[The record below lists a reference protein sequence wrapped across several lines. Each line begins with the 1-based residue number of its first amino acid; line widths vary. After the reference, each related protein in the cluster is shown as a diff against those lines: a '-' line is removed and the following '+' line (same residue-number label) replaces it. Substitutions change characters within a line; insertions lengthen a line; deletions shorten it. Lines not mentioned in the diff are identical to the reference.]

1 MEVKKLLEVLEA
13 NPQADILFYF
23 EDEQIFINP
32 NSAASYA
39 RQSGQ
44 SRKVITRD
52 IVQKMA
58 EKKADNN
65 DKDKAPKTPENKPEN
80 KGGDKTPKAPE
91 GNQGTPE
98 NKEGINPDPKS
109 TQVDKNT
116 GEGLTGDEKA
126 QTTTSESQAD
136 VKNTADA
143 PSVTPKPKNN
153 KSNPQ
158 NKNNKG
164 GNK

>member
-23 EDEQIFINP
+23 EDEQVFINP
-32 NSAASYA
+32 NLAASYA

-52 IVQKMA
+52 IVLKMA
-58 EKKADNN
+58 EKKAGKN
-65 DKDKAPKTPENKPEN
+65 AE
-80 KGGDKTPKAPE
+80 DKTPNAPE
-91 GNQGTPE
+91 GDQGTPE
-98 NKEGINPDPKS
+98 NNEGIKPDPKI
-109 TQVDKNT
+109 TQVDKNS

-136 VKNTADA
+136 GENTADA